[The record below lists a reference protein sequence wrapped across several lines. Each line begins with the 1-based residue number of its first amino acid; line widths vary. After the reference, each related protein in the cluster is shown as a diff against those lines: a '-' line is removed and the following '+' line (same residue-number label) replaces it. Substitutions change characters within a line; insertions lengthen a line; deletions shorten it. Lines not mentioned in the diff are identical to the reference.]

1 MIEQNSYNKVKSISA
16 GNSQNIIENTLANN
30 RMTSR
35 KIFLQDYQRINDQY
49 EKQYKCIAQNLEAAM
64 KLKPED

>member
-1 MIEQNSYNKVKSISA
+1 
-16 GNSQNIIENTLANN
+16 
-30 RMTSR
+30 MTSR